1 MLMKQRFESD
11 GPRPIIVIS
20 IIILMLVVLGALF
33 AAIRV
38 FFLDAPDY
46 GVVRETG
53 SVDAVFCRT
62 GDCESTM
69 LSLFENATDIR
80 CAYYE
85 LDLPRTIAVLDVKNA
100 EVLVFEEN
108 AEESMGHGFSTVDSA
123 GLMHHKFCVL
133 DGSIV
138 ITGSMN
144 PTVNAQTKNDEHL
157 VVLRSRTLAAAYA
170 REWDILDAR
179 GHGGGKKARVDAPLV
194 ELSGTPVDV
203 CFAPAEGC
211 EADLIAVLD
220 NANVSI
226 QFMTFSFT
234 SDAVGDALVRA
245 YDRGV
250 AVEGIVERRQSDQW
264 SEYDALKLV
273 GIPVLK
279 DGNSGTMHHKVF
291 IIDGTTVVTGSYN
304 PTANA
309 NTRNDEN
316 LLVIENAVLAAQY
329 ISEYGRVKGLAS

>member
-1 MLMKQRFESD
+1 MKQRFESD
-11 GPRPIIVIS
+11 GPKPIVIIS
-20 IIILMLVVLGALF
+20 IIILMLIVLGALF

-38 FFLDAPDY
+38 FLLDAPTY
-46 GVVRETG
+46 GVVKEQG

-62 GDCESTM
+62 ADCEATM
-69 LSLFENATDIR
+69 LSLFANATDIR

-85 LDLPRTIAVLDVKNA
+85 LDLPRTIAALDAKDA
-100 EVLVFEEN
+100 DVLVFEEN

-133 DGSIV
+133 DGEIV
-138 ITGSMN
+138 MTGSMN

-157 VVLRSRTLAAAYA
+157 VVFRSHTLAAAYA

-179 GHGGGKKARVDAPLV
+179 GHGGGAKKARVDAPLV
-194 ELSGTPVDV
+194 ELSGIPVDV

-211 EADLIAVLD
+211 ETVLIAALD
-220 NANVSI
+220 GANASI
-226 QFMTFSFT
+226 RFMTFSFT

-250 AVEGIVERRQSDQW
+250 VVEGVVERRQSDQW
-264 SEYDALKLV
+264 SEYDSLKAV
-273 GIPVLK
+273 GIPVFK

-291 IIDGTTVVTGSYN
+291 IIDGKTVVTGSFN

-316 LLVIENAVLAAQY
+316 LLVIQDAALAQIYAR
-329 ISEYGRVKGLAS
+329 EYERVSTAAR